1 MIYNSTINSVNESE
15 AMSLLE
21 NAEDRFEYETIAEA
35 TAIVVAEQEANWTRF
50 MKGVGFSEL
59 STIMEGEEVIYE
71 GARLEAF
78 FDKAKAY
85 FKMALNKLAEIT
97 KRFIANVEKFVRSND
112 AFIKK
117 YETQIRNAKFPSDFS
132 FKGYKFNDEVL
143 DKAPVYDLVIR
154 EKDADFTKIDSRVEG
169 ILSRKESFSR
179 EKAEDYLCK
188 GEGDTFAEKVFI
200 NFHGGSEKVD
210 ITPDSKFMDQQIK
223 IVKNTKGI
231 KESAKK
237 SYTAAHKEVS
247 LIIKRL
253 DDARKKIIKD
263 KDSGLESASKKES
276 AVSLVLGFWKAYST
290 ALNTY
295 HGKYM
300 SALGERNRQAKAICT
315 KAVSYG
321 LKDKGKADRNSMR
334 KSAGMDIKEGFVNTD
349 AFLGAVEFF

>member
-1 MIYNSTINSVNESE
+1 MIYNSAINGVNESE

-35 TAIVVAEQEANWTRF
+35 TAIVIGEQEANWTRF

-71 GARLEAF
+71 GAKLDAF
-78 FDKAKAY
+78 IDKAKAY
-85 FKMALNKLAEIT
+85 FKMALNKLAELT
-97 KRFIANVEKFVRSND
+97 KRFIAFVERFVRSND

-132 FKGYKFNDEVL
+132 YKGYNFNDAAL
-143 DKAPVYDLVIR
+143 DKEPTYNTTAITVTADID
-154 EKDADFTKIDSRVEG
+154 KDNYT
-169 ILSRKESFSR
+169 R
-179 EKAEDYLCK
+179 EKAEDAVCS

-200 NFHGGSEKVD
+200 HFHKGKEKVD
-210 ITPDSKFMDQQIK
+210 IKSPDMSKQIE
-223 IVKNTKGI
+223 IVKKTKKL
-231 KESAKK
+231 KEDAKK
-237 SYTAAHKEVS
+237 SYKNAHKAIS
-247 LIIKRL
+247 N
-253 DDARKKIIKD
+253 IIKD
-263 KDSGLESASKKES
+263 LEKSRKNTIKSKDDLQSAASMESALS
-276 AVSLVLGFWKAYST
+276 AVITYWKAYSNAVT
-290 ALNTY
+290 TY

-300 SALGERNRQAKAICT
+300 SALGERNRQAKALCQ

-321 LKDKGKADRNSMR
+321 LKNKGKADRNSMR